1 MMREILENGPTVC
14 SFSPGYTF
22 NMYKS
27 GIYNSIST
35 NTWKRLGLTKPEWV
49 KVEHSVLCV
58 GWGKLFFLI

>member
-1 MMREILENGPTVC
+1 MRDILENGPTVC

-27 GIYNSIST
+27 GIYNSISRK
-35 NTWKRLGLTKPEWV
+35 TWKILGLTKPEWV

-58 GWGKLFFLI
+58 GWGKLIFLI